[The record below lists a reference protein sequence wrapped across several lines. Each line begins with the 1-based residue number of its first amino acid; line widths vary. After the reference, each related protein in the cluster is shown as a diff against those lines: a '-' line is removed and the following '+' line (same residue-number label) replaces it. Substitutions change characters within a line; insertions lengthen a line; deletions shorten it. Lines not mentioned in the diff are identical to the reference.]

1 MKKVLFAGAEAMPF
15 AATGGLGDVMGS
27 LPGAL
32 KATHPDWDVRAV
44 MPLYAKVGENWR
56 SQMTFECWIMVNV
69 SWRQQYC
76 GIFSLEKDGV
86 KYYFVDN
93 EYYFKRDS
101 LYGFFDDGERFAF
114 FSNAIL
120 SLMGAVDFFPDVYSA
135 NDWQTA
141 LSVILL
147 KRRLGTIDGYR
158 DVKAVYT
165 IHNIDYQGVY
175 GKELLGDLF
184 GLDLLDAST
193 VEFDGAINLTKG
205 AILCA
210 DAVTTVSA
218 RYAEEIQTPFFAH
231 GLHDILREHRFK
243 LSGIVNGIDTN
254 YYNPR
259 TDADIPFPFS
269 YRGLTGKKK
278 DKAVLQETFGL
289 QKREDVPI
297 IAMVSRLADHKG
309 FDLVRKIAYD
319 LIGRDMQFVLLG
331 TGDYD
336 TENFFRRFA
345 AENPG
350 RVGVRIEYDRKLS
363 KLIYA
368 GADLFLMPSRSEP
381 CGLAQ
386 MIASRYGTVPIV
398 REAGGL
404 YDTIKPYYEG
414 SGNGFTFAAYNAYDM
429 LNVIDQALA
438 LYRCEEAWTNL
449 VKTVM
454 KVDFSWNVSAQRY
467 AELFESLS
475 R

>member
-44 MPLYAKVGENWR
+44 MPLYSKVSQEWR
-56 SQMTFECWIMVNV
+56 SQMTFESWIMVNV

-147 KRRLGTIDGYR
+147 KRRLGTVGGYR
-158 DVKAVYT
+158 NVKAVYT

-184 GLDLLDAST
+184 GLDPLDAST

-278 DKAVLQETFGL
+278 DKAALQEAFGL
-289 QKREDVPI
+289 EQRENVPI

-309 FDLVRKIAYD
+309 FDLVRRIAYD
-319 LIGRDMQFVLLG
+319 LLGRDMQFVLLG

-350 RVGVRIEYDRKLS
+350 RVGVKIEYDRKLS
-363 KLIYA
+363 KLVYA

-438 LYRCEEAWTNL
+438 LYRCEEAWTAL
-449 VKTVM
+449 VKNVM
-454 KVDFSWNVSAQRY
+454 KVDFSWNVSAGRY